1 MHCSH
6 VFTIFS
12 NYLKLRNLVPIF
24 SLLARSH
31 STSIFG
37 AIIQCIF
44 LGDGFMKKLFGWRKL
59 FSSALR
65 RRRGDFDRWTNHVGM
80 VRPDHQSLLL
90 DPSQVGNWYVA
101 RSHSQQ
107 KRTKTTQYSKP
118 LTKTHIKI
126 IIYKIEVLCIRN
138 WAVTLNPEIWLF
150 YRLGGDLAI
159 L

>member
-1 MHCSH
+1 MQSMHCSH
-6 VFTIFS
+6 VFTISS
-12 NYLKLRNLVPIF
+12 NYLKMRNLGAMF

-101 RSHSQQ
+101 RSHTQQ
-107 KRTKTTQYSKP
+107 KRTNHSVCTASLWLKHTSK
-118 LTKTHIKI
+118 LSLDWQ
-126 IIYKIEVLCIRN
+126 IYKIEVFEVLC
-138 WAVTLNPEIWLF
+138 L
-150 YRLGGDLAI
+150 
-159 L
+159 